1 MAEHQKD
8 KKLLQ
13 QQALFNRIA
22 SRYDLVNHLITGWQD
37 NRWRRFAVKK
47 LALPPS
53 ARLLDIGS
61 GNGQIVQEVGRQ
73 YPDCMCIA
81 ADLTLAMIAV
91 GQGNNFPIQVNWTAA
106 DAGLLPFQ
114 EGIFDGVISGFL
126 VRNLGDVMV
135 GLKNQYRILKT
146 GGRIAILD
154 TTKPPNHF
162 LAPIIR
168 LYMTKIIPIIGGIF
182 TGNNEAYGYLNKST
196 QGFLRAEELAAYLA
210 AAGFKRVAYQQFAFG
225 MISVHWGEK

>member
-1 MAEHQKD
+1 MTDQQED
-8 KKLLQ
+8 NKLLQ
-13 QQALFNRIA
+13 QQDLFSRIA
-22 SRYDLVNHLITGWQD
+22 TRYDLVNHLMTGWQD

-47 LALPPS
+47 L
-53 ARLLDIGS
+53 G
-61 GNGQIVQEVGRQ
+61 
-73 YPDCMCIA
+73 
-81 ADLTLAMIAV
+81 
-91 GQGNNFPIQVNWTAA
+91 
-106 DAGLLPFQ
+106 LPFQ

-126 VRNLGDVMV
+126 IRNLGDIMV

-168 LYMTKIIPIIGGIF
+168 FYMTNIIPIIGGIF
-182 TGNNEAYGYLNKST
+182 TGNKKAYGYLNKST

-210 AAGFKRVAYQQFAFG
+210 AAGFKKVAYQQFAFG
-225 MISVHWGEK
+225 MITVHWGEK

>member
-1 MAEHQKD
+1 MAEHQED
-8 KKLLQ
+8 TKLLQ
-13 QQALFNRIA
+13 QQALFSRIA

-47 LALPPS
+47 LELPPS
-53 ARLLDIGS
+53 AKLLDIGS

-73 YPDCMCIA
+73 YPDCMCVA
-81 ADLTLAMIAV
+81 ADLTLAMMAV
-91 GQGNNFPIQVNWTAA
+91 GQGNNFPVQANWTTA

-126 VRNLGDVMV
+126 IRNLGDIMV

-168 LYMTKIIPIIGGIF
+168 FYMTNIIPIIGGIF
-182 TGNNEAYGYLNKST
+182 TGNKKTYGYLNKST

-210 AAGFKRVAYQQFAFG
+210 AAGFKKVAYQQLAFG
-225 MISVHWGEK
+225 MITVHWGEK

>member
-13 QQALFNRIA
+13 QQALFSRIA

-91 GQGNNFPIQVNWTAA
+91 GQGNNFPVQVSWTAA
-106 DAGLLPFQ
+106 DAGFLPFQ

-168 LYMTKIIPIIGGIF
+168 LYMTNIIPIIGGIF

-210 AAGFKRVAYQQFAFG
+210 AAGFKKVAYQQFAFG